1 MTPLGEGRYAS
12 WSPDG
17 RRIVYSALGP
27 KPSSGTDLYMARP
40 DGSHKRRLTRG
51 PAGDWYSTWSPS
63 GTKIAFTRSP
73 EGDADMAGFDVFVK
87 DIASKTT
94 RRLTDDNLF
103 DGSVNWAPRAC
114 SKGGAGS

>member
-1 MTPLGEGRYAS
+1 
-12 WSPDG
+12 
-17 RRIVYSALGP
+17 
-27 KPSSGTDLYMARP
+27 
-40 DGSHKRRLTRG
+40 
-51 PAGDWYSTWSPS
+51 
-63 GTKIAFTRSP
+63 
-73 EGDADMAGFDVFVK
+73 MAGFDVFVK